1 MSKPTGSP
9 ADSGY
14 SRFRFEEGTVT
25 DINRKAWTVT
35 VETRHSS
42 KTVPDLEMLTPY
54 HHFNNGE
61 GYHHLPEVGA
71 VCMLGWPSD
80 NTPPLI
86 MGYKS
91 LPSVAGPPEGEDTAA
106 PTSDGEGSPQE
117 VSFRSR
123 RLALQ
128 PGDLAMTT
136 RDENFLVLRRG
147 GIVQLGATP
156 VSQRVYIPILH
167 YIKDFCENYEM
178 NTFGGDVSW
187 RVERQEDDPSGDAPA
202 TYVFHCNTYAQDAKA
217 TVRVRHMGLAE
228 ADAGDRVAWEVQ
240 IAPQN
245 IDRDTGDVSDPVY
258 TLEVTVAGDMTMTM
272 ASRTVT
278 VEGDDTLTVQ
288 GSRSLTVSGDD
299 TITSQ
304 SGMAHTASGEAVFG
318 GSTVKLGSR
327 GAGSPSVKGDALM
340 TWFASA
346 QWVVNS
352 GTGTAIV
359 SPASLAQLQ
368 QILSRKVFLE

>member
-1 MSKPTGSP
+1 MTQPAESP
-9 ADSGY
+9 AHNRYSG
-14 SRFRFEEGTVT
+14 FRCEEGTVT
-25 DINRKAWTVT
+25 DVNRNTYTVT

-42 KTVPDLEMLTPY
+42 KVVEHLQALSPY
-54 HHFNNGE
+54 HHFKNGE

-80 NTPPLI
+80 NTPPVI
-86 MGYKS
+86 MGYKGM
-91 LPSVAGPPEGEDTAA
+91 PSATGVPEGEEAAA
-106 PTSDGEGSPQE
+106 PTSDGEGSPQD

-156 VSQRVYIPILH
+156 VAQRVYIPILN

-178 NTFGGDVSW
+178 HAFGGDVSW

-202 TYVFHCNTYAQDAKA
+202 TYIFHCNTYAQDEMA
-217 TVRVRHMGLAE
+217 TVRVRHMTLAE
-228 ADAGDRVAWEVQ
+228 AGGGDRVAWEVQ
-240 IAPQN
+240 IAPQH
-245 IDRDTGDVSDPVY
+245 IDRDTGVVTDAVY
-258 TLEVTVAGDMTMTM
+258 TLEVTVAGDMTVTM

-288 GSRSLTVSGDD
+288 GGRSITVSGDD
-299 TITSQ
+299 VITSQ
-304 SGMAHTASGEAVFG
+304 SNMRHTASGEAVFG
-318 GSTVKLGSR
+318 GATVKLVSR
-327 GAGSPSVKGDALM
+327 AAGSPAVKGDALLI
-340 TWFASA
+340 WLSGA
-346 QWVVNS
+346 QWVVNT
-352 GTGTAIV
+352 GTGTAVV
-359 SPASLAQLQ
+359 SPASILQLQ